1 MTEIW
6 GHRGAR
12 GLFPEN
18 TLEGIAAALALGLA
32 GVEIDIALT
41 ADGVPVLSHDP
52 ALHPDIARTAD
63 GSWILV
69 PPMLLRQLRAADLDR
84 YDVGRLRPGSPTA
97 LRFPDQSP
105 IDGAR
110 VPLLE
115 AVLALDAR
123 FLIELK
129 SFPDRP
135 AATAA
140 AAEMADAIAAVLGR
154 TDAAR
159 RSRIESFDWRGP
171 RHLRRTRPELALAW
185 LTSAETERDARLWW
199 DGPAPGDFG
208 GSVPRAVAAE
218 GGAGDVWA
226 PEHATLTRERLG
238 EAHGLGLRVFAWT
251 VNEPADIHR
260 LIAWGVDGI
269 ITDRPD
275 CAGAVPT
282 GTPPP

>member
-32 GVEIDIALT
+32 GVEIDVALT

-52 ALHPDIARTAD
+52 APHPDIARTSD
-63 GSWILV
+63 GSWIRA
-69 PPMLLRQLRAADLDR
+69 PSAPLRQLRAADLPRFDI
-84 YDVGRLRPGSPTA
+84 GRLRPGSPTA

-115 AVLALDAR
+115 AVLALDTR
-123 FLIELK
+123 FLVELK

-135 AATAA
+135 AVTAA
-140 AAEMADAIAAVLGR
+140 AAEMADAIAAAVDR
-154 TDAAR
+154 TGAGQ

-185 LTSAETERDARLWW
+185 LTSAETERNARLWW
-199 DGPAPGDFG
+199 DGPAPADFR
-208 GSVPRAVAAE
+208 GSVSRAVAAE
-218 GGAGDVWA
+218 AGAGDVWA
-226 PEHATLTRERLG
+226 PEYTTLTQERLA

-251 VNEPADIHR
+251 VNELADIGR

-269 ITDRPD
+269 ISDRPD
-275 CAGAVPT
+275 RALAVAT
-282 GTPPP
+282 GRPPP

>member
-32 GVEIDIALT
+32 GVEIDVALT
-41 ADGVPVLSHDP
+41 SDAIPVLSHDP
-52 ALHPDIARTAD
+52 GLQVDIARASD
-63 GSWILV
+63 GSWV
-69 PPMLLRQLRAADLDR
+69 REPVLLRQLRAGDLLR
-84 YDVGRLRPGSPTA
+84 FDVGRLRPGSPTA
-97 LRFPDQSP
+97 LLFPDQSP

-110 VPLLE
+110 VPLLD
-115 AVLALDAR
+115 AVLTLDAP

-135 AATAA
+135 WMTAEP
-140 AAEMADAIAAVLGR
+140 AEMADAIAAAVNR
-154 TDAAR
+154 TGAAK

-171 RHLRRTRPELALAW
+171 RHLRRARPELGLAW
-185 LTSAETERDARLWW
+185 LTSAATEGNAGLWW
-199 DGPAPGDFG
+199 DGPTPGDFG

-218 GGAGDVWA
+218 GGQGDVWA
-226 PEHATLTRERLG
+226 PEHTTLTRERLL
-238 EAHGLGLRVFAWT
+238 EAHDIGLRVFAWT
-251 VNEPADIHR
+251 VNEPADVAR

-269 ITDRPD
+269 ISDRPD
-275 CAGAVPT
+275 RALAVAR
-282 GTPPP
+282 GHPPP

>member
-18 TLEGIAAALALGLA
+18 TLEGIAAALKLGLA
-32 GVEIDIALT
+32 GVEIDVALT
-41 ADGVPVLSHDP
+41 ADGVPVLSHDS
-52 ALHPDIARTAD
+52 ALHADIARAS
-63 GSWILV
+63 GGEWVHAPSL
-69 PPMLLRQLRAADLDR
+69 LLRQLRMADLAR
-84 YDVGRLRPGSPTA
+84 FDVGRLRPGSPTA

-105 IDGAR
+105 RDGAR

-115 AVLALDAR
+115 AVLALDSR

-135 AATAA
+135 HTTAA
-140 AAEMADAIAAVLGR
+140 PADMADAIAAAVDR
-154 TDAAR
+154 TGAAG

-199 DGPAPGDFG
+199 EGPTPQDFA

-218 GGAGDVWA
+218 GGEGDVWA
-226 PEHATLTRERLG
+226 PEHTTLTRERLA
-238 EAHGLGLRVFAWT
+238 EAHGLGLRVFTWT
-251 VNEPADIHR
+251 VNEPADMAR
-260 LIAWGVDGI
+260 LTAWGVDAI
-269 ITDRPD
+269 ISDRPD
-275 CAGAVPT
+275 RALALART
-282 GTPPP
+282 HPPP